1 MVVDQ
6 TLEKVKDIIEA
17 VKKEQSLEE
26 GDILIN
32 CLHKVQDVYQNFV
45 PSEAAEIVAESLN
58 VPLSKVYE
66 VLTFYTM
73 FSTKTRGTFIIRVC
87 NSLPCHVTGGAK
99 IIETLFEELKVGF
112 GGTTEDGLFTLE
124 KTGCLGLCGVG
135 PVIMINDQF
144 YGNLTPERVVE
155 IIAGYRKKGRA
166 GT

>member
-6 TLEKVKDIIEA
+6 TLEKVREIIEA
-17 VKKEQSLEE
+17 VEKEQSLEE
-26 GDILIN
+26 GDILLN
-32 CLHKVQDVYQNFV
+32 CLHRVQDVYQNFV
-45 PSEAAEIVAESLN
+45 PSEAAELVAERLK

-73 FSTKTRGTFIIRVC
+73 FSTKLRGKYVIRVC
-87 NSLPCHVTGGAK
+87 NSLPCHVTGGSQ
-99 IIETLFEELKVGF
+99 IIDALFKELKVGF

-144 YGNLTPERVVE
+144 YGNLTVDRVAE
-155 IIAGYRKKGRA
+155 ILADYRARGEAGV
-166 GT
+166 